1 MFFMLIKIV
10 QSKCIGCGTC
20 SALCP
25 AHFELADDGKA
36 ILKQS
41 TAPQR
46 DQLEIDDVGCAPE
59 AADCCPT
66 QCIEIK

>member
-1 MFFMLIKIV
+1 MLIKIV

-20 SALCP
+20 SALCS
-25 AHFELADDGKA
+25 AYFELAGDGKA

-41 TAPQR
+41 TAPQK
-46 DQLEIDDVGCAPE
+46 DQLEVSEIGCAKE

-66 QCIEIK
+66 QCIVIK